1 MVSKLQFVDDARMEE
16 MVDNDIF
23 YDALYLWFE
32 SHLPLPFY
40 LPITKKKKKKKDAQG
55 GFRSD
60 RLALY

>member
-1 MVSKLQFVDDARMEE
+1 

-40 LPITKKKKKKKDAQG
+40 LPITKKKKKKKKKKGEKDAQG